1 MVHTFFNRA
10 KKPIV
15 FALVE
20 KHSIEEEYSSVV
32 VPNDQFTGRSDFNE
46 IRSSLV
52 VAKPKYFKDNEQLV
66 DASTIE
72 KYLR

>member
-1 MVHTFFNRA
+1 MVSFRA

-20 KHSIEEEYSSVV
+20 KQPIEEEYNSVV
-32 VPNDQFTGRSDFNE
+32 VPNDQFAGRLDFND

-52 VAKPKYFKDNEQLV
+52 VAKPKYFKNNERV
-66 DASTIE
+66 IDASSIDQQ
-72 KYLR
+72 LR